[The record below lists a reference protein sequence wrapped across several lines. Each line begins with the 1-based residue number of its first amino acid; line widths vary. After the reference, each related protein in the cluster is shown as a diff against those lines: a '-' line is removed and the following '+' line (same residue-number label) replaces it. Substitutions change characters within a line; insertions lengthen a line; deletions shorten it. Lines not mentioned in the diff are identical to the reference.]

1 MTTLGKLGTAIAFGT
16 LYVAT
21 VELYPTSVRGSA
33 LGLLLTTGKLGA
45 IAAPQVLTQRWSGL
59 RTNTECCET

>member
-21 VELYPTSVRGSA
+21 VELYPTPVRGSA

-45 IAAPQVLTQRWSGL
+45 IAAPQVHNSVGLVYAPTQSLVKR
-59 RTNTECCET
+59 